1 MKAFTW
7 FVRIL
12 SWIVMVVLGVF
23 LLVAFASP
31 ARLTGTAG
39 WLKEPPGSVAGL
51 LVGIALVAI
60 GLLWLIWRLRAAVRS
75 EHIEFETERGKVLV
89 TLSALQESLG
99 RVLVED
105 ENVRD
110 ARVLILNAGK
120 PSRPLRV
127 LGQVV
132 IYDRHDVVTCQ
143 KHLQALLEERFKEM
157 MVVERDVRY
166 DVELVRIRPKGRKGE
181 EEAGDEGAL
190 FHGPEY
196 PVDNG

>member
-7 FVRIL
+7 FVQAL
-12 SWIVMVVLGVF
+12 SWIVMVALGGF
-23 LLVAFASP
+23 LFVGFLGP
-31 ARLTGTAG
+31 DRLDRTVE
-39 WLKEPPGSVAGL
+39 WLRVPPGSILGL

-60 GLLWLIWRLRAAVRS
+60 GLLWVIWRLRAVVRS

-99 RVLVED
+99 RVLVDD

-143 KHLQALLEERFKEM
+143 KHLQVLLEERFKEM

-181 EEAGDEGAL
+181 EERADEGAV
-190 FHGPEY
+190 FHGPQY
-196 PVDNG
+196 PVGDG

>member
-1 MKAFTW
+1 MKAFTC
-7 FVRIL
+7 FVRVL
-12 SWIVMVVLGVF
+12 SWIVMFALGA
-23 LLVAFASP
+23 LLIIGYFSP
-31 ARLTGTAG
+31 DYVKKAAG
-39 WLKEPPGSVAGL
+39 WLHVVPGSAGGL
-51 LVGIALVAI
+51 LVGIALTAI
-60 GLLWLIWRLRAAVRS
+60 GLLWVIWRAAAVVRS

-120 PSRPLRV
+120 PSLPLRV

-132 IYDRHDVVTCQ
+132 IHDRHDVVACQ

-166 DVELVRIRPKGRKGE
+166 DVELVRIRPKGGKGE
-181 EEAGDEGAL
+181 EEAGDKGAL